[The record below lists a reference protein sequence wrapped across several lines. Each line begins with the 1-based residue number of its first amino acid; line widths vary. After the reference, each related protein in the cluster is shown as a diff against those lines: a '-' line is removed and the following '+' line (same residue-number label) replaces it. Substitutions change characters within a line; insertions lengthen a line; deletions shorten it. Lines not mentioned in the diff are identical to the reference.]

1 MIRFAT
7 RSPSEGDIDCRQ
19 QQRDNRLNWRDD
31 RELRGA
37 KVLAVIRP
45 ETFRLSNWGNW
56 WILFLGSTARR
67 RRDDVAEWV
76 VGRSD
81 GREWD
86 CDWGMATAQSF
97 AVHNKRLSSEDLIL
111 SMLRDY
117 AKIEAFDCNLD
128 VAGWP
133 PNNQQLNNRW
143 AIKEREFGA

>member
-56 WILFLGSTARR
+56 WILFWGSHSSKATRWCCR
-67 RRDDVAEWV
+67 MSGRS
-76 VGRSD
+76 VGRSGMGLWLGHGHRTEFCCTQQAIVKWRFNIVHVKGLRQNWGLWLQL
-81 GREWD
+81 GRRWV
-86 CDWGMATAQSF
+86 AAKQSTTQQ
-97 AVHNKRLSSEDLIL
+97 
-111 SMLRDY
+111 SMG
-117 AKIEAFDCNLD
+117 N
-128 VAGWP
+128 
-133 PNNQQLNNRW
+133 
-143 AIKEREFGA
+143 